1 MSRKGFVNAARQTAR
16 LELTAG
22 EQPIE
27 MFSPKIIRATG
38 IMALFFLC
46 GMSARAQRVRGELR
60 LEVHDPRGTALASDG
75 ELVSEANGFR
85 RTFATGPDG
94 RYVAQDLPFGVYR
107 LSLQAEGFAPWSDL
121 VEIRSEVPV
130 LVALALGVAPV
141 TTQVQVNDSATLVDP
156 YATGSL
162 YSIGRQS
169 IEEHN
174 AAQPG
179 RELLDL
185 VSEQPGWVYE
195 ANGVLHPRGSEYD
208 VQFVVDGLP
217 LTQNRSPAFA
227 PSFDADDVESLR
239 VMTANFPAEYG
250 RKRGGIVEVSTGKD
264 VPAGWHG
271 RFDAGGGSFSA
282 LDATAGIS
290 FSDGPNRFSVSGQGF
305 HTDRYLDPPVLAS
318 YTNRGNAAGFL
329 ASYETDFSRNDRLRL
344 SVSHNVVRFLVPNE
358 LVQQQAGQRQDIAN
372 AETSGQVFFQHTIS
386 SSLFLSL
393 AASARDS
400 SAMLTSNASAT
411 PVIVSQDRGYRE
423 GYVRGDLAGHRG
435 RHDWKTG
442 VDAIFSPVHEALQY
456 KITDPTKFDAGTQL
470 NFTFPYQKKWD
481 VEPSLYAQDQMRL
494 GRWNVSAGLRL
505 DHYGFVVHESAW
517 SPRIGVSRFVPSLN
531 LLVHASYDRVFQT
544 PAVENLLL
552 ASSSLLDAISPSVL
566 RLPVRPGRGTF
577 YEGGFTKAFL
587 GKLRLDANVFRRDFH
602 QYSDDD
608 VLLDTGI
615 SFPIA
620 FTKARIFGE
629 EIRMEVPQWWRFSG
643 FLSYANQA
651 GYGQGPITG
660 GLFLGNDAAN
670 ALTDTSK
677 FAVTQDQRN
686 SLHARLRFQAPRRAW
701 LAMGAQYGSG
711 LPADIGNA
719 KFSDL
724 LAAFGQRI
732 LDRVDLARGRVR
744 PNFSFD
750 VAAGAEVYRKE
761 SRSAALQIQVANVAN
776 RLNVINFASLFSGTA
791 LGGPRSVSASLRL
804 TF

>member
-1 MSRKGFVNAARQTAR
+1 
-16 LELTAG
+16 
-22 EQPIE
+22 
-27 MFSPKIIRATG
+27 MFAKKTTRFIG
-38 IMALFFLC
+38 IVTLLFFSTAV
-46 GMSARAQRVRGELR
+46 SARGQRVRGELR
-60 LEVHDPRGTALASDG
+60 IESHDAEGAAVSPAG
-75 ELVSEANGFR
+75 ELVSEANGVR
-85 RTFATGPDG
+85 RTFVTGPDG

-107 LSLQAEGFAPWSDL
+107 LSLHAEGFAPWSDL

-130 LVALALGVAPV
+130 HLVVTLGVAPI

-156 YATGSL
+156 YSTGTL
-162 YSIGRQS
+162 YAVGRQA
-169 IEEHN
+169 IGEQA

-179 RELLDL
+179 RDLMDL
-185 VSEQPGWVYE
+185 VAQQPGWVYE

-250 RKRGGIVEVSTGKD
+250 RKLGGIVEVSTGKD
-264 VPAGWHG
+264 VPDGWHG
-271 RFDAGGGSFSA
+271 RFDAGGGSFSS
-282 LDATAGIS
+282 LDATAAIS
-290 FSDGPNRFSVSGQGF
+290 FSEGPNRFSVSGQGF
-305 HTDRYLDPPVLAS
+305 HTDRYLDPPVLAN
-318 YTNRGNAAGFL
+318 YTNRGNAAGFS
-329 ASYETDFSRNDRLRL
+329 ASYERDFSRNDRLRL

-372 AETSGQVFFQHTIS
+372 AETSGQIFFQHTIS

-470 NFTFPYQKKWD
+470 NFTFPYQQKWD

-494 GRWNVSAGLRL
+494 GRWNVSAGLRF

-620 FTKARIFGE
+620 FTKARTFGE
-629 EIRMEVPQWWRFSG
+629 EIRLEVPQWWRFSG

-686 SLHARLRFQAPRRAW
+686 LVHGRVRFQAPQRIW
-701 LAMGAQYGSG
+701 LALGGQYGSG

-719 KFSDL
+719 KPSDL
-724 LAAFGQRI
+724 LTEFGQQI
-732 LDRVDLARGRVR
+732 LDRVDFTRGRVKS
-744 PNFSFD
+744 NLSFD
-750 VAAGAEVYRKE
+750 LAAGAEIVRKE
-761 SRSAALQIQVANVAN
+761 HRSATLQIQVANLAN
-776 RLNVINFASLFSGTA
+776 RLNVINFASLFSGTGVA
-791 LGGPRSVSASLRL
+791 APRSVSANAKF